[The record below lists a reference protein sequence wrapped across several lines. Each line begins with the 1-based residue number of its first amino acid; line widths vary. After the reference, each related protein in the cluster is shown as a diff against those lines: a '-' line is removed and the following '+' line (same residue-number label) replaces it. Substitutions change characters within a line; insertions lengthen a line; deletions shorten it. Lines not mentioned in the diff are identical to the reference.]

1 MPSDLSEFQ
10 PLDPGRILEEDS
22 LELQYWCKELRCTEA
37 KLRETLAKVGNHVAA
52 VREHL
57 AKSG

>member
-1 MPSDLSEFQ
+1 MPDDLSNFQ

-22 LELQYWCKELRCTEA
+22 LELQYWCKQFRCTEA
-37 KLRETLAKVGNHVAA
+37 KLRDAISKVGNHVAA

-57 AKSG
+57 APRE

>member
-1 MPSDLSEFQ
+1 MPDDLIHFQ

-22 LELQYWCKELRCTEA
+22 LELKYWCKELRCTEA
-37 KLRETLAKVGNHVAA
+37 KLRDAISKVGNHVAA

-57 AKSG
+57 ASGE

>member
-37 KLRETLAKVGNHVAA
+37 KLRDAISKVGNHVAA

-57 AKSG
+57 ASRD

>member
-22 LELQYWCKELRCTEA
+22 LGR
-37 KLRETLAKVGNHVAA
+37 RTLKPPPRSLSWG
-52 VREHL
+52 
-57 AKSG
+57 

>member
-1 MPSDLSEFQ
+1 MPNDLSEFQ

-37 KLRETLAKVGNHVAA
+37 KLRDAISKVGNHVAA

-57 AKSG
+57 ASRD

>member
-22 LELQYWCKELRCTEA
+22 LELQYWCKELRCTAA
-37 KLRETLAKVGNHVAA
+37 KLRDAISKVGNHVAA

-57 AKSG
+57 ASRD

>member
-37 KLRETLAKVGNHVAA
+37 KLRDAISKVGNHVAA

-57 AKSG
+57 ASGE